1 MSQII
6 QLIQRMIQQELA
18 QQRTSL
24 LGVITQIFPH
34 TAADDDHNY
43 EATVRLKHED
53 LELPKVPIAVTQ
65 MGLAGSPKVGDLVLV
80 QFINGDL
87 NQPVI
92 TGRFYHADQ
101 PPPLHNAGDMLY
113 EHEDSNGKFNQLRFN
128 ADGTIYLQKE
138 VTKREDNSEAKTSI
152 KIDGSS
158 GDLEIK
164 AGEITITITNDTDIK
179 IVASGKPIE
188 VTCDTFKVT
197 CDGGG
202 TIAGDLKVDGNVN
215 VNGDLKVSGA
225 AGSTTISGN
234 EITGA

>member
-6 QLIQRMIQQELA
+6 ELIQRVVQQEMLR
-18 QQRTSL
+18 QRSSL

-34 TAADDDHNY
+34 TAEDDEHNY

-53 LELPKVPIAVTQ
+53 LELPKVPMAVEQ
-65 MGLAGSPKVGDLVLV
+65 MGWAGTPQVGDLVLV

-101 PPPLHNAGDMLY
+101 RPPLHKEGDVLY

-138 VTKREDNSEAKTSI
+138 VTNREDNSEAKTSI

-179 IVASGKPIE
+179 IMASGKPIE
-188 VTCDTFKVT
+188 VTCDTLKVT

-202 TIAGDLKVDGNVN
+202 TIAGDVKVDGNVN